1 MRILRRLPGFRSD
14 EPRVLL
20 GLSLMLLIA
29 AFALGGASRL
39 NELRLALLEVLAL
52 PLLGVVLLR
61 LIAGG
66 GGQESLRLPLMLA
79 LATVAVP
86 LIQIIPVPAS
96 VILGLPGREDLAIAL
111 QLTGV
116 SPRWQTISV
125 TPDLTWQAALALVPP
140 LAMFGA
146 TLLGGLPLGRRAAH
160 LTLALTFASLLL
172 GAAQFAA
179 GGDRLYLWLTTT
191 PGHIV
196 GFFANR
202 NHLATLLLMSVPFVA
217 LFTAQA
223 ARAGKRDVAAG
234 QRMWLWAAFLLL
246 TIVAIGA
253 IRSRAGVILL
263 VPVLGAS
270 ILCAWM
276 AAGRGR
282 PRTWLLAI
290 GGGGAVVIAVAAIFA
305 LGPILERFEGA
316 SASTAGR
323 LREWPVVLEA
333 AEAYLPLGSGVGSFD
348 AVFRSFEPLAHLDPT
363 FFNHAHN
370 EYLEI
375 LLEAGWPGI
384 AVLAFFLIWYA
395 RRVWAV
401 WVIGLASRFELQRA
415 AAIAIGVVLT
425 HSLADYP
432 IRTELIAVIF
442 ALCCGILAQPAASGD
457 SAYGGR
463 KRRFSGASHA
473 GSGGRPD

>member
-1 MRILRRLPGFRSD
+1 MRILRRFPALRDD
-14 EPRVLL
+14 EPKILVGL
-20 GLSLMLLIA
+20 GFMLLIA

-39 NELRLALLEVLAL
+39 NELRLALLEILAL
-52 PLLGVVLLR
+52 PLLGVVVVR
-61 LIAGG
+61 LTSGG
-66 GGQESLRLPLMLA
+66 LAQQSFRLPLMVA
-79 LATVAVP
+79 LATAAVP
-86 LIQIIPVPAS
+86 LIQIIPVPAG
-96 VILGLPGREDLAIAL
+96 VILGLPGREDLEVAL
-111 QLTGV
+111 QMTGV

-146 TLLGGLPLGRRAAH
+146 ALLGGLPLGRRAVH
-160 LTLALTFASLLL
+160 LTLVLTFASLLL

-202 NHLATLLLMSVPFVA
+202 NHLATLLLMAVPFAA

-223 ARAGKRDVAAG
+223 ASAGQRDVAAG

-246 TIVAIGA
+246 MIVAIGA

-263 VPVLGAS
+263 LPVLVAS
-270 ILCAWM
+270 MTCAWM

-290 GGGGAVVIAVAAIFA
+290 LGGGAVAIAVAATFA

-316 SASTAGR
+316 TASTAGR

-333 AEAYLPLGSGVGSFD
+333 AEAYLPFGSGIGSFD
-348 AVFRSFEPLAHLDPT
+348 AVFRSFEPLEHLDPT

-375 LLEAGWPGI
+375 LLEAGWPGM
-384 AVLAFFLIWYA
+384 AVLALFLIWYA

-401 WVIGLASRFELQRA
+401 WVIGLSSRFELQRA

-432 IRTELIAVIF
+432 ARTELIAVVF

-457 SAYGGR
+457 PAQSRR
-463 KRRFSGASHA
+463 KRRSSVGSHA
-473 GSGGRPD
+473 GPGG